1 MSKTKIAI
9 FPKIKSLSAAIV
21 LLLLFG
27 CPQNL
32 APNNYPVKRVSDGD
46 TLVATDSA
54 GKDIK
59 VRLLLSI
66 LFPSNFALRGCQ
78 LSEVR

>member
-9 FPKIKSLSAAIV
+9 FPKIKTLSAAIV

-27 CPQNL
+27 CPQNI

-46 TLVATDSA
+46 TLVASDSA
-54 GKDIK
+54 GKD
-59 VRLLLSI
+59 
-66 LFPSNFALRGCQ
+66 
-78 LSEVR
+78 